1 VSFDVCGP
9 LPTGVTV
16 LEASAGTG
24 KTYTI
29 AALAT
34 RYVAEGVPLE
44 QLLLVTFTRLATGE
58 LRDRVRGRLT
68 AARDALDAVLAG
80 GAAPPRDRVEA
91 LLAEGTTVE
100 VERRRDRLALA
111 LADFDAATITT
122 THGFCQEVLGGL
134 GVAGDVDRG
143 HRFSE
148 DARDLVEDVVD
159 DLYVGEFAQRAPLF
173 TREQA
178 REVAYAAV
186 GNPTAPL
193 AAPPHEEAARLR
205 YDLAV
210 EAREELDRR
219 KRALALMTYD
229 DLVTRLRATLEGDGG
244 AAVAARLRARYR
256 VALVDEFQDTDPDQ
270 WAIMRLAFGA
280 GETTLVLIGDPK
292 QAVYAFRGADVYAY
306 LEAARTAGR
315 RETLGVNWR
324 SDGGLV
330 AALDALFS
338 GHTLGHPEIAYREVV
353 AAPAH
358 QAARLDGAPEAAPLR
373 IRVVAR
379 HDPDVKRT
387 PTGWS
392 SAVSAREHVARDVA
406 ADVARLLAA
415 GAQVEGVALGP
426 GDVAVLVRKN
436 DQARRV
442 KAALEA
448 AGVPAVVNGAGS
460 VFATEAARDWLRLL
474 EALERPE
481 SLARARGAALTAF
494 VGWPTE
500 AIAGAEEEEWDG
512 LQQTLHGWA
521 AVLRRAG
528 VATLVEAITQHRDEA
543 TGAASLPERLL
554 SVVGGE
560 RELTDLRHVGE
571 LLHAAAVDG
580 RLGIT
585 ALAGWLRRRM
595 AADERDAGAEDR
607 ARRLESDA
615 AAVQVLTIHRSKGL
629 EFGVV
634 YCPFL
639 WDPFWISDEPAPAIY
654 HDAARGDARTIDV
667 SLDPRDAAF
676 AAHAA
681 QDRAEQ
687 RGEELRLAYVAL
699 TRAKHQAVVWWA
711 STFNSRESALG
722 RLVLPPVD
730 GGGRGPGA
738 EETAAQ
744 ARDRFVALTAA
755 APGVITLERSLV
767 ERARFTPRAGEAVA
781 LEAATFD
788 RVLDERWRRLS
799 YSSITAGAY
808 EARVASEAEDAMGSD
823 DPAGEEPLAGAAPP
837 ADAPPVRLAD
847 TPAGTRVGTFVHAVL
862 EATDFA
868 TADLGGEL
876 GLRIA
881 EAGRRRAVDVGDP
894 VVLGDGL
901 RAAIETPLG
910 PLLGE
915 RRLRDLAPG
924 DRLDELTF
932 ELPLAG
938 GDAPSGAAVTLSAL
952 ADALRAF
959 VPAGDP
965 LAAYA
970 DRLDDPM
977 LNADLR
983 GYLTGTID
991 LVARWGDGSFTIVD
1005 YKTNKLAAPGEV
1017 LTAWHHRPA
1026 VLAEEMQRSHYALQA
1041 LLYGV
1046 ALHRYLRWRAP
1057 AADAE
1062 AITIAYTFL
1071 RGMVGAD
1078 TPRDDAGAP
1087 CGVFAWRPPAGLLA
1101 ALSDVLDGGDGDHG
1115 GAS

>member
-1 VSFDVCGP
+1 MSFDVCGP
-9 LPTGVTV
+9 LPSGVTV

-34 RYVAEGVPLE
+34 RYVADGVPLE

-58 LRDRVRGRLT
+58 LRDRVRQRLT
-68 AARDALDAVLAG
+68 AARAALDAVLEG
-80 GAAPPRDRVEA
+80 GPDPVDWIEA
-91 LLAEGTTVE
+91 LLADGTRAE
-100 VERRRDRLALA
+100 VIQRRGHLAVA

-143 HRFSE
+143 HHFSD
-148 DARDLVEDVVD
+148 DARDLVDDVVD
-159 DLYVGEFAQRAPLF
+159 DLYVRAFRDRAPVF
-173 TREQA
+173 GRDEA
-178 REVAYAAV
+178 RQVAAAAIA
-186 GNPTAPL
+186 NPTAPL
-193 AAPPHEEAARLR
+193 APPPHDEAPRRRHELATDAR
-205 YDLAV
+205 D
-210 EAREELDRR
+210 ELDRR

-229 DLVTRLRATLEGDGG
+229 DLVTRLRETLEGPGG
-244 AAVAARLRARYR
+244 DAVAARLRARYR

-270 WAIMRLAFGA
+270 WAIMHVAFGE
-280 GETTLVLIGDPK
+280 GSGTTLVLIGDPK

-306 LEAARTAGR
+306 LEARREAGR
-315 RETLGVNWR
+315 SETLGVNWR

-330 AALDALFS
+330 RALDTLFS
-338 GHTLGHPEIAYREVV
+338 GKTLGHPEIAYSTVV
-353 AAPAH
+353 AAPEH
-358 QAARLDGAPEAAPLR
+358 EAARLDGAPVATPLR

-379 HDPDVKRT
+379 HDPDVRKT

-406 ADVARLLAA
+406 GDVARLLAS
-415 GAQVEGVALGP
+415 GARVDGERALGP

-436 DQARRV
+436 AEARKV
-442 KAALEA
+442 KEALEA

-460 VFATEAARDWLRLL
+460 VFATESARDWLRLL

-481 SLARARGAALTAF
+481 SLPRARAAALTAF
-494 VGWPTE
+494 VGWSTE
-500 AIAGAEEEEWDG
+500 AIAGASEDRWEA
-512 LQQTLHGWA
+512 LQATLHGWA

-528 VATLVEAITQHRDEA
+528 VATLVETITEDE
-543 TGAASLPERLL
+543 GLPERLL

-560 RELTDLRHVGE
+560 RSLTDVRHVGE

-615 AAVQVLTIHRSKGL
+615 EAVQVLTIHRSKGL

-639 WDPFWISDEPAPAIY
+639 WDPFWIPDEPEPAVY

-676 AAHAA
+676 AAHLA
-681 QDRAEQ
+681 QDREEQ

-711 STFNSRESALG
+711 SSFNARSSAFG
-722 RLVLPPVD
+722 RLVLDPIDPSSSR
-730 GGGRGPGA
+730 GRGPGA
-738 EETAAQ
+738 EETAAE
-744 ARDRFVALTAA
+744 ARERLAALVAASGGA
-755 APGVITLERSLV
+755 IGLERSLV
-767 ERARFTPRAGEAVA
+767 DKGARWSRPGTEAVD
-781 LEAATFD
+781 LVAASFTRGF
-788 RVLDERWRRLS
+788 DERWRRLS

-808 EARVASEAEDAMGSD
+808 EARVASETEEAAGSD
-823 DPAGEEPLAGAAPP
+823 DPDVVAPIEASAPSGPPVPLA
-837 ADAPPVRLAD
+837 DA
-847 TPAGTRVGTFVHAVL
+847 PAGTRFGTFVHAIL
-862 EATDFA
+862 EAVDFSA
-868 TADLGGEL
+868 ADLPGEL
-876 GLRIA
+876 SLAIA
-881 EAGRRRAVDVGDP
+881 EQLRRRPLDVGDP
-894 VVLGDGL
+894 IILAGGL
-901 RAAIETPLG
+901 DAALSTPLG
-910 PLLGE
+910 PLLDD
-915 RRLRDLAPG
+915 RRLRDLAPA

-938 GDAPSGAAVTLSAL
+938 GDEPTATLTLAAIAST
-952 ADALRAF
+952 LRAHL
-959 VPAGDP
+959 AADDP
-965 LAAYA
+965 LFAYA

-977 LNADLR
+977 LKADLR

-991 LVARWGDGSFTIVD
+991 LVARWPDDTYTIVD
-1005 YKTNKLAAPGEV
+1005 YKTNKLAAPGEP
-1017 LTAWHHRPA
+1017 LTAFHHRPSL
-1026 VLAEEMQRSHYALQA
+1026 LAEEMHRSHYALQA

-1057 AADAE
+1057 STTPT
-1062 AITIAYTFL
+1062 ITIAYTFL
-1071 RGMVGAD
+1071 RGMVGAQ
-1078 TPRDDAGAP
+1078 TPREDGAP
-1087 CGVFAWRPPAGLLA
+1087 CGVFAWRPPSGLLA
-1101 ALSDVLDGGDGDHG
+1101 ALSDVLDG
-1115 GAS
+1115 APSAPEAATPR

>member
-58 LRDRVRGRLT
+58 LRDRVRQRLT
-68 AARDALDAVLAG
+68 AARDALDVVLAG
-80 GAAPPRDRVEA
+80 GRLPPRGDRVEA
-91 LLAEGTTVE
+91 LLAEGTVAE
-100 VERRRDRLALA
+100 VEARRDRLAVA

-143 HRFSE
+143 HRFSD
-148 DARDLVEDVVD
+148 DARDLVDGVVD
-159 DLYVGEFAQRAPLF
+159 DLYVGQFLERAPLF
-173 TREQA
+173 GRDEA
-178 REVAYAAV
+178 REVVWSAV
-186 GNPTAPL
+186 ANPTAPL
-193 AAPPHEEAARLR
+193 ATPPHEDAARRR

-210 EAREELDRR
+210 DARDELDRR
-219 KRALALMTYD
+219 KRALALMTFD
-229 DLVTRLRATLEGDGG
+229 DLVTRLRATLEAGAGG
-244 AAVAARLRARYR
+244 KMVAARLQARYR

-270 WAIMRLAFGA
+270 WAIMRMAFA
-280 GETTLVLIGDPK
+280 GSDTTLVLIGDPK

-306 LEAARTAGR
+306 LEARRAAGR
-315 RETLGVNWR
+315 VETLGVNWR
-324 SDGGLV
+324 SDGGFV
-330 AALDALFS
+330 RALDALF
-338 GHTLGHPEIAYREVV
+338 GGRTLGHPEIAYAPVV
-353 AAPAH
+353 AAPEHEAG
-358 QAARLDGAPEAAPLR
+358 RLDGAPVGTPLR

-379 HDPDVKRT
+379 HDPDVKKT

-392 SAVSAREHVARDVA
+392 SAAGAREHVARDVA
-406 ADVARLLAA
+406 ADVARLLASRA
-415 GAQVEGVALGP
+415 RVDDDGGRALGP

-436 DQARRV
+436 DQARAV

-481 SLARARGAALTAF
+481 SLPRARAVALTAF
-494 VGWPTE
+494 LGWSTE
-500 AIAGAEEEEWDG
+500 RIAGASDDDWGALAE
-512 LQQTLHGWA
+512 TLHAWA

-528 VATLVEAITQHRDEA
+528 VATLVETVMQAER
-543 TGAASLPERLL
+543 LPERLL
-554 SVVGGE
+554 SVLGGE

-571 LLHAAAVDG
+571 LLHGAAVDG

-615 AAVQVLTIHRSKGL
+615 EAVQVLTIHRSKGL

-639 WDPFWISDEPAPAIY
+639 WDPFWIPDAPAPAIY
-654 HDAARGDARTIDV
+654 HDAAGVRTIDV

-681 QDRAEQ
+681 ADREEQ

-722 RLVLPPVD
+722 RLVLEPRE
-730 GGGRGPGA
+730 GGGRRPGA
-738 EETAAQ
+738 EETAAE
-744 ARDRFVALTAA
+744 ARERFAALAAA
-755 APGVITLERSLV
+755 APGAIGLERSLV
-767 ERARFTPRAGEAVA
+767 DRGARWVP
-781 LEAATFD
+781 EAASPTLLDVSVFD
-788 RVLDERWRRLS
+788 REFDERWRRSS
-799 YSSITAGAY
+799 YTSITAGAY
-808 EARVASEAEDAMGSD
+808 EARVASEVEEAMGAD
-823 DPAGEEPLAGAAPP
+823 DASGETPPVAAPRPATAAPP
-837 ADAPPVRLAD
+837 VPVPLADAP
-847 TPAGTRVGTFVHAVL
+847 AGTAFGTFVHAVL
-862 EATDFA
+862 ERTDFA
-868 TADLGGEL
+868 AEDLGGEL
-876 GLRIA
+876 ALRIA
-881 EAGRRRAVDVGDP
+881 EVGRGRSATDVGDP
-894 VVLGDGL
+894 IILAEGL

-910 PLLGE
+910 PLIGQ
-915 RRLRDLAPG
+915 RRLRDVAVG

-938 GDAPSGAAVTLSAL
+938 GDEPSGELTLGAIASV
-952 ADALRAF
+952 LRARL
-959 VPAGDP
+959 PADDP
-965 LAAYA
+965 LAGYA
-970 DRLDDPM
+970 DRLDDP
-977 LNADLR
+977 LLKADLR

-991 LVARWGDGSFTIVD
+991 LVARGEGNAYAIAD

-1017 LTAWHHRPA
+1017 LTAAHHAP
-1026 VLAEEMQRSHYALQA
+1026 VILVEEMQRSHYALQA

-1057 AADAE
+1057 GTE
-1062 AITIAYTFL
+1062 PTITIAYLFL
-1071 RGMVGAD
+1071 RGMVGD
-1078 TPRDDAGAP
+1078 PST
-1087 CGVFAWRPPAGLLA
+1087 GVFAWRPPDGLLA
-1101 ALSDVLDGGDGDHG
+1101 ALSDVLDGETPGDGG

>member
-1 VSFDVCGP
+1 MSFDVCGE

-34 RYVAEGVPLE
+34 RYVADGVPLE

-68 AARDALDAVLAG
+68 AARQALETVLDG
-80 GAAPPRDRVEA
+80 GPAPTDRVEA
-91 LLAEGTTVE
+91 LLAEGTPVE
-100 VERRRDRLALA
+100 IERRRDRLAVA

-148 DARDLVEDVVD
+148 DARDLADDVVD
-159 DLYVGEFAQRAPLF
+159 DLYVKEFLNHAPQF
-173 TREQA
+173 GRDEA
-178 REVAYAAV
+178 REVVRAAIA
-186 GNPTAPL
+186 NPTAPL
-193 AAPPHEEAARLR
+193 ASPPHEDAARR
-205 YDLAV
+205 RHDLALD
-210 EAREELDRR
+210 AREELDRR

-229 DLVTRLRATLEGDGG
+229 DLVTRLRATLEGPGG
-244 AAVAARLRARYR
+244 PAVAARLRTRYR

-270 WAIMRLAFGA
+270 WAIMRTAFGE
-280 GETTLVLIGDPK
+280 GSGTTLVLIGDPK

-306 LEAARTAGR
+306 LEARRAARR
-315 RETLGVNWR
+315 SETLGVNWR

-330 AALDALFS
+330 AALDALF
-338 GHTLGHPEIAYREVV
+338 GGRTLGHPEIAYSTVV
-353 AAPAH
+353 AAPEHEAT
-358 QAARLDGAPEAAPLR
+358 RLDGAPVPTPLR

-379 HDPDVKRT
+379 HDPDVRRT

-392 SAVSAREHVARDVA
+392 SAVGAREHVARDVA

-415 GAQVEGVALGP
+415 RARVGDRALGP

-436 DQARRV
+436 DQARAV

-481 SLARARGAALTAF
+481 SLARARAAALTAF
-494 VGWPTE
+494 VGWSTE
-500 AIAGAEEEEWDG
+500 AIADAPDDDWDV
-512 LQQTLHGWA
+512 LQQRLHGWA
-521 AVLRRAG
+521 AVLRAAG
-528 VATLVEAITQHRDEA
+528 VATLMEHVTQGER
-543 TGAASLPERLL
+543 LPERLL
-554 SVVGGE
+554 SVLGGE

-615 AAVQVLTIHRSKGL
+615 EAVQVLTIHRSKGL

-639 WDPFWISDEPAPAIY
+639 WDPFWISDDPAPAIY

-711 STFNSRESALG
+711 STFSSRESALG
-722 RLVLPPVD
+722 RLVLEPRPAD
-730 GGGRGPGA
+730 ERRGPGA
-738 EETAAQ
+738 EETAAE
-744 ARDRFVALTAA
+744 ARERFAALAA
-755 APGVITLERSLV
+755 RAPEAIGLERSLV
-767 ERARFTPRAGEAVA
+767 DAKARWSAAAPVA
-781 LEAATFD
+781 AELEAAVFD
-788 RVLDERWRRLS
+788 RTLDERWRRLS

-808 EARVASEAEDAMGSD
+808 EARVASEVEEAAGADDAATEAPLPEAPDGADGAS
-823 DPAGEEPLAGAAPP
+823 PVVPLA
-837 ADAPPVRLAD
+837 DA
-847 TPAGTRVGTFVHAVL
+847 PAGTRFGTFVHAVL
-862 EATDFA
+862 EAADFA
-868 TADLGGEL
+868 AEDLAGGLALE
-876 GLRIA
+876 IA
-881 EAGRRRAVDVGDP
+881 AAQRRRPVDVGDP
-894 VVLGDGL
+894 IILADGL
-901 RAAIETPLG
+901 ARAIETPLG

-915 RRLRDLAPG
+915 RRLRDLGAR

-938 GDAPSGAAVTLSAL
+938 GDDPSGALTLGAI
-952 ADALRAF
+952 AATLRAF

-965 LAAYA
+965 LAGYA
-970 DRLDDPM
+970 DRLSDPM
-977 LNADLR
+977 LKADLR

-991 LVARWGDGSFTIVD
+991 LVARWDDGTFAVVD
-1005 YKTNKLAAPGEV
+1005 YKTNRLAGPGEP
-1017 LTAWHHRPA
+1017 LTAAHHRPA
-1026 VLAEEMQRSHYALQA
+1026 LLAEEMRRSHYALQA

-1046 ALHRYLRWRAP
+1046 ALRRYLRWRAP
-1057 AADAE
+1057 GATAPP
-1062 AITIAYTFL
+1062 IAVAYLFL
-1071 RGMVGAD
+1071 RGMLGAD
-1078 TPRDDAGAP
+1078 TPREDGAP
-1087 CGVFAWRPPAGLLA
+1087 CGVFAWRPPDGLLE
-1101 ALSDVLDGGDGDHG
+1101 ALSDVLDLGG
-1115 GAS
+1115 GAA

>member
-34 RYVAEGVPLE
+34 RYVSDGVPLE

-68 AARDALDAVLAG
+68 AARAALEAVLEG
-80 GAAPPRDRVEA
+80 GPAPNDRVEA
-91 LLAEGTTVE
+91 LLAQGTPAE
-100 VERRRDRLALA
+100 VAQRRDRLAVA

-134 GVAGDVDRG
+134 GVAGDVDPG

-148 DARDLVEDVVD
+148 DARDLADDVVD
-159 DLYVGEFAQRAPLF
+159 DLYVKEFLHSVPLF
-173 TREQA
+173 GRDQA
-178 REVAYAAV
+178 RMVVQAATA
-186 GNPTAPL
+186 NPTAPL
-193 AAPPHEEAARLR
+193 AGPPHEDAARRL
-205 YDLAV
+205 YDLALD
-210 EAREELDRR
+210 AREELDRR

-229 DLVTRLRATLEGDGG
+229 DLVTRLHATLEGPGG
-244 AAVAARLRARYR
+244 DAVAARLRARYR
-256 VALVDEFQDTDPDQ
+256 IALVDEFQDTDPDQ
-270 WAIMRLAFGA
+270 WAIMRAAFSG
-280 GETTLVLIGDPK
+280 GEPATTLVLIGDPK

-306 LEAARTAGR
+306 LEARREAGR
-315 RETLGVNWR
+315 SETLGTNWR

-330 AALDALFS
+330 RALDALFS
-338 GHTLGHPEIAYREVV
+338 DKTLGHPEIAYSTVV
-353 AAPAH
+353 AAPEH
-358 QAARLDGAPEAAPLR
+358 EAARLDGAPVATPLR

-379 HDPDVKRT
+379 HDPDVRRT

-392 SAVSAREHVARDVA
+392 SAAGAREHVTPHFAP
-406 ADVARLLAA
+406 DVARLLGA
-415 GAQVEGVALGP
+415 GARVGERALGP

-436 DQARRV
+436 DQARAV

-481 SLARARGAALTAF
+481 ALPRARAAALTAF
-494 VGWPTE
+494 VGWTTAE
-500 AIAGAEEEEWDG
+500 IADAPDERWGE

-521 AVLRRAG
+521 AVLRGAG
-528 VATLVEAITQHRDEA
+528 VATLVETITLD
-543 TGAASLPERLL
+543 ASLPERLL
-554 SVVGGE
+554 SVMGGE

-571 LLHAAAVDG
+571 LLHAAVVDG

-595 AADERDAGAEDR
+595 ASDERDAGAEDR

-615 AAVQVLTIHRSKGL
+615 EAVQVLTIHRSKGL

-654 HDAARGDARTIDV
+654 HDTARGDARTIDV

-676 AAHAA
+676 AAHAS

-722 RLVLPPVD
+722 RLVFGEPPA
-730 GGGRGPGA
+730 GEGRRPGA
-738 EETAAQ
+738 EETVAQ
-744 ARDRFVALTAA
+744 ARARFAALAA
-755 APGVITLERSLV
+755 RAPEAIGLERSLV
-767 ERARFTPRAGEAVA
+767 DAAARWSPATTGAAE
-781 LEAATFD
+781 LEAAVFD
-788 RVLDERWRRLS
+788 RTLDERWRRSS
-799 YSSITAGAY
+799 YSSITAGAH
-808 EARVASEAEDAMGSD
+808 EARVASEVEEATGADDAPAEAPLPGAPGAGDAAAAS
-823 DPAGEEPLAGAAPP
+823 PVVPLAEA
-837 ADAPPVRLAD
+837 
-847 TPAGTRVGTFVHAVL
+847 PAGTRFGTFVHAVL
-862 EATDFA
+862 EAVDFA
-868 TADLGGEL
+868 ADDLGGEL
-876 GLRIA
+876 ALRVA
-881 EAGRRRAVDVGDP
+881 EAQRHRPADVGDP
-894 VVLGDGL
+894 IVLAGGL
-901 RAAIETPLG
+901 RAAVETPLG

-915 RRLRDLAPG
+915 RRLRDLHAR

-938 GDAPSGAAVTLSAL
+938 GDDPSGTLTLDAIAAT
-952 ADALRAF
+952 LRAH
-959 VPAGDP
+959 VGADDP
-965 LAAYA
+965 LAGYA
-970 DRLDDPM
+970 DRLGDP
-977 LNADLR
+977 LLRADLR

-991 LVARWGDGSFTIVD
+991 LVARWDDGSLAIVD
-1005 YKTNKLAAPGEV
+1005 YKTNRLAAPGEP
-1017 LTAWHHRPA
+1017 LTAAHHRPA
-1026 VLAEEMQRSHYALQA
+1026 LLAEEMQRSHYALQA

-1046 ALHRYLRWRAP
+1046 AARRYLRWRAP
-1057 AADAE
+1057 DAADAPI
-1062 AITIAYTFL
+1062 AIAYLFL
-1071 RGMVGAD
+1071 RGMLGPG
-1078 TPRDDAGAP
+1078 TPREDGAP
-1087 CGVFAWRPPAGLLA
+1087 CGVFAWRPPNGLLE
-1101 ALSDVLDGGDGDHG
+1101 ALSDVLDGRPV
-1115 GAS
+1115 A